1 MAELGTLQD
10 QYKIKQ
16 ERTKDA
22 QKRLVAVESRIAQ
35 IERELSTI
43 DGDLAKLKG
52 EAYTAEQRIK
62 QAEAVNAD
70 DESAKLDPARVL
82 PAFERARAAFRQ
94 QPDIERLGALQLQ
107 CSQLVSAMLN
117 AQATKD
123 RVRAIDCDPKQ
134 AAEAAARVFALNA
147 GIAAFHANCAGGD
160 KLAQRTTT
168 DGLLAFGRKCL
179 QDSGLIS
186 KDSADVGARLSSID
200 MNRDDKAHRFVVT
213 WNAFLD
219 GNRLAYLSLT
229 LAIGVD
235 LLVFM
240 SGLFGAQALRSPLSD
255 VPSPKARSA
264 HQLEAIIEAAL
275 LPDVFKNARLT
286 LSAMHPREPV
296 DGFTNEVRLYE
307 LDPESASQVRDVL
320 NAGATIGA
328 VRETDT
334 RGHYLVR
341 SELHTF
347 LSDVVKREL
356 KRKPEETER
365 GLGLDRLEKRIR
377 EALMPYVLGNG
388 GGRAPP
394 PASDR
399 RGARLHFRDLPQ
411 RGRSATPPTRSQ
423 FPDSRLEPARGGARQ
438 EQRRRLPRAWQSL
451 YDTRPHQG
459 ARAGGGRACPPA
471 HRRRP
476 P

>member
-1 MAELGTLQD
+1 MPAW
-10 QYKIKQ
+10 
-16 ERTKDA
+16 R
-22 QKRLVAVESRIAQ
+22 R
-35 IERELSTI
+35 STPI
-43 DGDLAKLKG
+43 
-52 EAYTAEQRIK
+52 
-62 QAEAVNAD
+62 
-70 DESAKLDPARVL
+70 
-82 PAFERARAAFRQ
+82 ARAETRSW
-94 QPDIERLGALQLQ
+94 P
-107 CSQLVSAMLN
+107 S
-117 AQATKD
+117 T
-123 RVRAIDCDPKQ
+123 P
-134 AAEAAARVFALNA
+134 
-147 GIAAFHANCAGGD
+147 
-160 KLAQRTTT
+160 T

-186 KDSADVGARLSSID
+186 KDSADVGARLSGID
-200 MNRDDKAHRFVVT
+200 MNRDDKAPLRRHL
-213 WNAFLD
+213 NAFLD

-275 LPDVFKNARLT
+275 LPDIFKNARLT
-286 LSAMHPREPV
+286 LSALHPREPV

-328 VRETDT
+328 VREMDT

-377 EALMPYVLGNG
+377 EALMPECWRL
-388 GGRAPP
+388 RMRSCSICIRSTKFAASPP
-394 PASDR
+394 RSFSMR
-399 RGARLHFRDLPQ
+399 SSSSTFARCAI
-411 RGRSATPPTRSQ
+411 S
-423 FPDSRLEPARGGARQ
+423 
-438 EQRRRLPRAWQSL
+438 
-451 YDTRPHQG
+451 
-459 ARAGGGRACPPA
+459 
-471 HRRRP
+471 
-476 P
+476 

>member
-1 MAELGTLQD
+1 M
-10 QYKIKQ
+10 
-16 ERTKDA
+16 
-22 QKRLVAVESRIAQ
+22 
-35 IERELSTI
+35 
-43 DGDLAKLKG
+43 
-52 EAYTAEQRIK
+52 
-62 QAEAVNAD
+62 
-70 DESAKLDPARVL
+70 
-82 PAFERARAAFRQ
+82 
-94 QPDIERLGALQLQ
+94 
-107 CSQLVSAMLN
+107 
-117 AQATKD
+117 
-123 RVRAIDCDPKQ
+123 RAIDCDPKQ

-147 GIAAFHANCAGGD
+147 GLVAFHANCAGGD
-160 KLAQRTTT
+160 KLAAACHHRRAA
-168 DGLLAFGRKCL
+168 GLRPQVPA
-179 QDSGLIS
+179 GLRPHQQ
-186 KDSADVGARLSSID
+186 DSADVGARLSGID

-275 LPDVFKNARLT
+275 LPDIFKNARLT

-347 LSDVVKREL
+347 LSDVVKRSSSGS
-356 KRKPEETER
+356 RR
-365 GLGLDRLEKRIR
+365 RRS
-377 EALMPYVLGNG
+377 G
-388 GGRAPP
+388 GW
-394 PASDR
+394 AST
-399 RGARLHFRDLPQ
+399 GS
-411 RGRSATPPTRSQ
+411 RSASAKR
-423 FPDSRLEPARGGARQ
+423 
-438 EQRRRLPRAWQSL
+438 
-451 YDTRPHQG
+451 
-459 ARAGGGRACPPA
+459 
-471 HRRRP
+471 
-476 P
+476 